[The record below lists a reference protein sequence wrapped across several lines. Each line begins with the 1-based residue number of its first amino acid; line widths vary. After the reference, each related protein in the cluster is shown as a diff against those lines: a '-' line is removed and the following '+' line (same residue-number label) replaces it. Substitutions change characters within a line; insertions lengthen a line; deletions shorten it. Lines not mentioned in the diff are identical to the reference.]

1 MLSPKN
7 GVPAI
12 AGTLLSHGELE
23 MDATVDI
30 TPTWGDIGNLFMRLA
45 LSSELQ
51 VIENM
56 RPEFARA
63 MACAQALAVIEDT
76 LTDEQMAMVANTVQ
90 REMAKQGL

>member
-1 MLSPKN
+1 MTS
-7 GVPAI
+7 
-12 AGTLLSHGELE
+12 T
-23 MDATVDI
+23 TVDL

-63 MACAQALAVIEDT
+63 MACAQALVVIEDT
-76 LTDEQMAMVANTVQ
+76 LTDDQKVLVANTVQ
-90 REMAKQGL
+90 RELAKQGL